1 MTLYEMTEEFLE
13 LLEMAEDPDTDPQ
26 ALADT
31 MEALNM
37 DLEDKADGYAKVI
50 RQLEADAAA
59 CDAESKRLRAK
70 KTAMENGVKRMKQAL
85 QTSMELTGK
94 RKFKTAL
101 FSFGIQKDPASLVI
115 DEDYIENIP
124 PRYLI
129 YQDPVI
135 DRQKLKADLTAGM
148 ELDGIA
154 HLEQTEGVRIR

>member
-1 MTLYEMTEEFLE
+1 
-13 LLEMAEDPDTDPQ
+13 
-26 ALADT
+26 
-31 MEALNM
+31 
-37 DLEDKADGYAKVI
+37 
-50 RQLEADAAA
+50 
-59 CDAESKRLRAK
+59 
-70 KTAMENGVKRMKQAL
+70 
-85 QTSMELTGK
+85 MELTGK

-101 FSFGIQKDPASLVI
+101 FSFGIQKNPASIVI